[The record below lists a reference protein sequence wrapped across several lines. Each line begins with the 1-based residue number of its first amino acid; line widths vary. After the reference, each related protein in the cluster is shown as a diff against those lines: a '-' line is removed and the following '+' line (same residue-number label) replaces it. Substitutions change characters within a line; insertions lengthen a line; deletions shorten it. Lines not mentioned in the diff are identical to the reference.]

1 MVPVAVPF
9 LIGWLLAVW
18 VYPAGEWIER
28 KIHLQKE
35 LGGCC
40 DSGGIADAFP
50 ATPMERRDSTV
61 GADQVDLFGTFTTY
75 LTGA

>member
-1 MVPVAVPF
+1 MWCLLQF
-9 LIGWLLAVW
+9 LFDRLASGCLGLSGRGVDREEN
-18 VYPAGEWIER
+18 PS
-28 KIHLQKE
+28 QKE

-61 GADQVDLFGTFTTY
+61 GADQVDLFE
-75 LTGA
+75 LSQPI